1 MRLDPRLVAVAHEA
15 EAADGARDDELD
27 RQDGVDLADELV
39 ADLDGRFGDG
49 AAKLRTAVSSMDGMI
64 RRVSLSL
71 QIASRILV
79 SSYLEVIGNVIL
91 AAAGAGEETLLVLGG
106 AALGLVRRGRLRV
119 SLWVLLRSRRV
130 FDVGR
135 HGC

>member
-39 ADLDGRFGDG
+39 ADLDGRLGDG

-64 RRVSLSL
+64 RRVSVSRTLKSSGTLS
-71 QIASRILV
+71 S
-79 SSYLEVIGNVIL
+79 
-91 AAAGAGEETLLVLGG
+91 LLRGPAKRRSWSWAELLSAWYDGG
-106 AALGLVRRGRLRV
+106 ASV
-119 SLWVLLRSRRV
+119 
-130 FDVGR
+130 
-135 HGC
+135 